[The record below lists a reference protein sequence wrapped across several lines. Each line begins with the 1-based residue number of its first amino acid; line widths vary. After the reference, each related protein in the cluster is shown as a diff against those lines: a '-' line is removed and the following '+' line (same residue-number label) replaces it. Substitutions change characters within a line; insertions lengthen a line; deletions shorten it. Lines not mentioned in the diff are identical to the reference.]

1 MRVPSP
7 LKPKQ
12 IKDDLEFELL
22 LCLASTL
29 ESRQRAQDS
38 EAKPPPEFPLTKNR
52 KFSKTKGKKVIDPTR
67 KEK

>member
-7 LKPKQ
+7 LNPKKF
-12 IKDDLEFELL
+12 KDDLEFELL

-29 ESRQRAQDS
+29 ESRQRAQDG
-38 EAKPPPEFPLTKNR
+38 EAKPPPEFEHTKNR
-52 KFSKTKGKKVIDPTR
+52 KSLKTKDKQVIDPTR

>member
-1 MRVPSP
+1 VRVPSP
-7 LKPKQ
+7 LKPKK

-29 ESRQRAQDS
+29 ESRQRAQDN
-38 EAKPPPEFPLTKNR
+38 EAKPPPEFPHTKNR
-52 KFSKTKGKKVIDPTR
+52 KSLKTKDKKVIDSTK